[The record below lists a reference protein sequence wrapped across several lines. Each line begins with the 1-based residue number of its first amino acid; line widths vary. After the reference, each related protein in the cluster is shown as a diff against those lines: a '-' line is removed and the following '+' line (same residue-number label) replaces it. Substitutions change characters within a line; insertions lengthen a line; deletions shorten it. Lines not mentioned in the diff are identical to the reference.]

1 MTIDLP
7 SYRWFTVHALGA
19 AKSDVDRHHNRVTPW
34 LALFGLILGA
44 APASAS
50 SVVPIAWGTDED
62 TGHLV
67 RIENYDSSPIV
78 TDYGRLSID
87 DGGTVRP
94 FPDTDTEYSDVF
106 SDIESFTLNEQGFA
120 YVVGNSTVDFSGG
133 GSFASPHLYRMR
145 IFEGDGTLAV
155 TPDDATASGGYNVL
169 ESVAAIPG
177 ISSGAVNGL
186 DFDPIS
192 GDLYAVVENGGRDD
206 LVIIDRLTGATTMI
220 AASMDGTDD
229 VEDIQF
235 DEYGN
240 LYLLDDDG
248 GANETDDVLLMATL
262 DRSGLLPSLIS
273 ISVVNNTGD
282 DHRIESIAWDFMNQR
297 LIGFSDESNTLFQL
311 NTASDG
317 YTVLGPVGF
326 NDIEGIDFVPT
337 STGLPVPEPTTALLL
352 SLGLVGLAGSRR
364 WQRPPTT

>member
-7 SYRWFTVHALGA
+7 SYGWFTVHASGT
-19 AKSDVDRHHNRVTPW
+19 AKSDVDRHHNGVTPW

-50 SVVPIAWGTDED
+50 PVLFGTDED

-67 RIENYDSSPIV
+67 QIENYDSTPNM
-78 TDYGRLSID
+78 TDYGLLSID

-94 FPDTDTEYSDVF
+94 FPDTGTEYSDVF

-120 YVVGNSTVDFSGG
+120 YMVGNSTVDFSGG

-155 TPDDATASGGYNVL
+155 TPDDASASGGYNAL
-169 ESVAAIPG
+169 ESVGAISG
-177 ISSGAVNGL
+177 ISSGAVNGI

-192 GDLYAVVENGGRDD
+192 GDLYALVENGGRDD
-206 LVIIDRLTGATTMI
+206 LVMIDRLTGAATMI

-235 DEYGN
+235 DEFGN
-240 LYLLDDDG
+240 LYLIDDDG
-248 GANETDDVLLMATL
+248 GASGTDDILLLATL
-262 DRSGLLPSLIS
+262 DRSGLIPSLIS
-273 ISVVNNTGD
+273 ISVVNNTGGN
-282 DHRIESIAWDFMNQR
+282 HRIESIAWDFMNQR
-297 LIGFSDESNTLFQL
+297 LIGFSDASNSLFEL
-311 NTASDG
+311 STDSNG
-317 YTVLGPVGF
+317 YTDLGPVGF

-337 STGLPVPEPTTALLL
+337 ATGLPVPEPATALLL

-364 WQRPPTT
+364 WQRTPTP